1 MREVQKNIRLD
12 DAGFGGCVL
21 VSESSKI
28 DDITHE
34 KAFSIHLS
42 NPP

>member
-1 MREVQKNIRLD
+1 MRKVLQNIRLD
-12 DAGFGGCVL
+12 DAGVGGYVL